1 MEHIQLLW
9 VPDKI
14 KEVKS
19 NFVETQ
25 DLASEEQGKV
35 NHPWRRRKWGLSK
48 VAHQKQKCSKDCF
61 CLKVETKEQVF
72 ATEDSWHKP

>member
-25 DLASEEQGKV
+25 DLASKEQG
-35 NHPWRRRKWGLSK
+35 
-48 VAHQKQKCSKDCF
+48 
-61 CLKVETKEQVF
+61 
-72 ATEDSWHKP
+72 